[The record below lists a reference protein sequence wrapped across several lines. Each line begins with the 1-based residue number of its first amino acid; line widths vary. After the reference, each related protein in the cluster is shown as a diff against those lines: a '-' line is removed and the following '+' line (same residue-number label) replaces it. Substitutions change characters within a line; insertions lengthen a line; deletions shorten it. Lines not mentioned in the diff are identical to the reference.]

1 MSISQSMQTGV
12 SGLSAQAAS
21 VSKIA
26 SNISNTGTIG
36 YKRTF
41 VDMVT
46 STSGGNAA
54 AGVKAVDGAE
64 VSKAGITI
72 STSSPFDYA
81 VDGQGFFLVS
91 KNPNDPVEAN
101 YFLSRAGNFSPDE
114 NGNLRNAAG
123 YYLAAFPTDVDG
135 NVGAV
140 DYSSVTSVQT
150 VNVTGSSVSAA
161 ASTEASLRGNLP
173 AAETGTGEVTA
184 PFESTMRYV
193 NQLGGVERLRLSW
206 QASDT
211 TPNLWTATISGQDG
225 TVFGTV
231 ETTFFDSG
239 PSAGAPAS
247 FTGAADPGLAAPAAF
262 VANPDGTVKITINNA
277 AVPQTITLSLGSIG
291 GYDGITQFDDDFTPQ
306 TFDVDGSEATTLAST
321 DFDEDGTIWGV
332 YENGDRRALY
342 KIPVATVTNPDG
354 LRAQNG
360 NAYSVSRDSG
370 DMVLNL
376 AGNGS
381 AGGIKNYLLEQS
393 NVDIAQELTDM
404 IQVQRAY
411 SSNAKVIMTEDE
423 MLQETTNIKR

>member
-12 SGLSAQAAS
+12 SGLAAQAAS

-46 STSGGNAA
+46 TTSGGNAA
-54 AGVKAVDGAE
+54 AGVKAVDGAQIG
-64 VSKAGITI
+64 KAGITI
-72 STSSPFDYA
+72 STSSPTDYA
-81 VDGQGFFLVS
+81 IDGQGFFLVS
-91 KNPNDPVEAN
+91 KNPNDPVESN
-101 YFLSRAGNFSPDE
+101 YFLTRAGNFSPDS

-123 YYLAAFPTDVDG
+123 YYLAGFPTDADG
-135 NVGAV
+135 NVGGV
-140 DYSSVTSVQT
+140 DYSSVASVRT
-150 VNVTGSSVSAA
+150 VNVTGSTVSAA
-161 ASTEASLRGNLP
+161 ASTEASVRGNLP
-173 AAETGTGEVTA
+173 ARDTGTGQATA
-184 PFESTMRYV
+184 PFEATMRYV
-193 NQLGGVERLRLSW
+193 NQLGGVERLRISW

-211 TPNLWTATISGQDG
+211 APNTWTATISGQDG
-225 TVFGTV
+225 TVFGSV

-239 PSAGAPAS
+239 ATPGAPAS
-247 FTGAADPGLAAPAAF
+247 FTGAADPALGAPAAF
-262 VANPDGTVKITINNA
+262 TANPDGTVTITLDNA
-277 AVPQTITLSLGSIG
+277 AVPQTITLSLGSVG

-306 TFDVDGSEATTLAST
+306 VFDVDGSEATSLAST

-360 NAYSVSRDSG
+360 NVYSVSRDSG
-370 DMVLNL
+370 DMVLNI
-376 AGNGS
+376 AGSGS

-393 NVDIAQELTDM
+393 NVDVAKELTDL

-411 SSNAKVIMTEDE
+411 SSNAKVIMTADE